1 MLVESFAQYSALLVM
16 EKLYGRDQIR
26 RFLKYELDR
35 YLRARGGEV
44 VEELPLAR
52 VEDQPYIHYQ
62 KGSLAMYWLKEVVG
76 EAVVDRA
83 LAKLLQQYA
92 FKVRA
97 VSEHARL
104 SRHPARRGRPAA
116 RRVDH
121 RPVRE
126 NHAARHEDHRAPRPA
141 SCPMAV
147 TNCKLQIEAHKRYA
161 DGKGQETEAPLDEE
175 VDIGAF
181 TVEPGKTGFE
191 AESVL
196 ALSRHRIVSGQQT
209 ITLTLDKPPAWA
221 GVDPYN
227 KRIDRNSEDNLKAV
241 SAQP

>member
-1 MLVESFAQYSALLVM
+1 M
-16 EKLYGRDQIR
+16 
-26 RFLKYELDR
+26 
-35 YLRARGGEV
+35 

-52 VEDQPYIHYQ
+52 VENQPYIHYQ
-62 KGSLAMYWLKEVVG
+62 KGSLVMYWLKEVVG
-76 EAVVDRA
+76 EAVVNRA
-83 LAKLLQQYA
+83 LASACCSNTRSRCAPYPNTNDFL
-92 FKVRA
+92 
-97 VSEHARL
+97 
-104 SRHPARRGRPAA
+104 RHPARRGGPAA
-116 RRVDH
+116 RRADH

-126 NHAARHEDHRAPRPA
+126 DHAARHEDHRRDDARKLPDGRYEL
-141 SCPMAV
+141 
-147 TNCKLQIEAHKRYA
+147 TLQIEAHKRYA
-161 DGKGQETEAPLDEE
+161 DGKGQETEAPLDEAF
-175 VDIGAF
+175 DIGAF